1 MGQDLENAR
10 HADLFAVARVYP
22 LGESNPCLLAENQ
35 VSWATRRR
43 GPGPFP
49 GRPYL
54 PNPRDSVN
62 NEPQAA
68 ERVNWEYLHLVSHPF
83 AIVLP
88 IVGAIV
94 GLAGWAVRREEL
106 ERYGVLSILL
116 GGTAAIPSYFTG
128 IAAADD
134 VSQRVFVTPSVV
146 QNHRTWATW
155 AAVLLVTAAIF
166 AAYSLLQP
174 RERRLRRF
182 VLLTGAAAA
191 LLTSLAALRGGK
203 IEHADGGAPTADTAD
218 TSAPTN
224 PNEEDTR

>member
-1 MGQDLENAR
+1 M
-10 HADLFAVARVYP
+10 
-22 LGESNPCLLAENQ
+22 
-35 VSWATRRR
+35 
-43 GPGPFP
+43 
-49 GRPYL
+49 
-54 PNPRDSVN
+54 
-62 NEPQAA
+62 
-68 ERVNWEYLHLVSHPF
+68 NWEYIHLVTHPF

-88 IVGAIV
+88 IVGAVV
-94 GLAGWAVRREEL
+94 GLAGWALRREEL

-134 VSQRVFVTPSVV
+134 VSQRIFVTPSVV

-191 LLTSLAALRGGK
+191 LLTGFAALQGGK
-203 IEHADGGAPTADTAD
+203 IEHSDSGNDAPTAPAD
-218 TSAPTN
+218 SIQLSQDDN
-224 PNEEDTR
+224 Q